1 MDDKGAPVERTSPAE
16 KAGAAPDAVSSFPPT
31 LRRRVALTIEETG
44 PLWEEFRA
52 GGAPRCPSGDGPLA
66 LSVDGANAYRLVC
79 THCGT
84 ASSWFEV
91 VATGLRDRVTDPP
104 AEKDSS
110 AD

>member
-1 MDDKGAPVERTSPAE
+1 MDNKGAPLEGTPPPE
-16 KAGAAPDAVSSFPPT
+16 KAGVAPDGLSSFPPT
-31 LRRRVALTIEETG
+31 IRRRIALTLEEVG

-52 GGAPRCPSGDGPLA
+52 GGAPICPSNDGPLA

-79 THCGT
+79 TQCGT

-91 VATGLRDRVTDPP
+91 VASGLRDRVTDPP
-104 AEKDSS
+104 VEKDPG